1 MFNFFKKKSNSN
13 ILSEIIEENKKEKLR
28 KAYKQ
33 GQEYGEMITNQIDYF
48 FEYKAEY
55 VLNRYINILK
65 QTLSDINNRPFVESE
80 NRIITP
86 QEFASIDLKIFL
98 ENVEEAVC
106 GFKIELWDNLSELV
120 TIIGDEKIKKMLTTL
135 IENRFNDLYYR
146 VTSEAI
152 NACAEAVKNAKTL

>member
-33 GQEYGEMITNQIDYF
+33 RQEYGEMITNQIDYF

-65 QTLSDINNRPFVESE
+65 QTLSDINNRPFVKSE

-86 QEFASIDLKIFL
+86 PRVCFNWPKNIL

-120 TIIGDEKIKKMLTTL
+120 TIIGDEKIKKMHTTL

-146 VTSEAI
+146 VKSEAI